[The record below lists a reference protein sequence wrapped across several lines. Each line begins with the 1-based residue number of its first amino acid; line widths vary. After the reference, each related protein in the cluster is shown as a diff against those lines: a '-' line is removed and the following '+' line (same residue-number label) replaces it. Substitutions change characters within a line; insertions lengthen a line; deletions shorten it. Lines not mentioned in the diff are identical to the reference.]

1 MIELKGELTGITVD
15 YMRHK
20 TLITFAVSESPAD
33 VEEAFETL
41 KGKELGLKA
50 SVYSP
55 KRSLNANAYF
65 HTLCRKIGHK
75 IDRSE
80 TFVKNRMIALSGQP
94 YINDDDREWTI
105 KTNLDLNK
113 MWEQESLH
121 VKPIGTKIE
130 GNQTLFFYAV
140 MRPSHTYTVK
150 EMSQLIDSTVE
161 ECKALAI
168 PTISDADME
177 RMLNAWGK

>member
-1 MIELKGELTGITVD
+1 MIEYKGELNGITVD
-15 YMRHK
+15 YLSHK

-33 VEEAFETL
+33 VEEAFESF
-41 KGKELGLKA
+41 KGKELVLKA
-50 SVYSP
+50 SAYSP

-65 HTLCRKIGHK
+65 HTLCRQIGQK
-75 IDRSE
+75 IDRSD

-94 YINDDDREWTI
+94 DLDESGNAWSI
-105 KTNLDLNK
+105 KTNLDLDK

-121 VKPIGTKIE
+121 VKPIGTKVE
-130 GNQTLFFYAV
+130 GGRTLYFYAV

-161 ECKALAI
+161 ECKALGI
-168 PTISDADME
+168 PTISDKDME